1 MHYLMLKL
9 IPVLL
14 LSSSIFVHQK
24 ACSTSEIKSEKNIQS
39 PNKAFPIHGLW
50 IGSYTVKGEPRFG
63 NQYFE
68 IAINPNGTVI
78 VHTEWE
84 GHKHL
89 STGNWSMKRNKFRTT
104 FTCVYGLPQHI
115 DVVETF
121 IGTRSGNGILVGTW
135 ENEPPKNGS
144 GNVTLFRVN

>member
-1 MHYLMLKL
+1 MHYLILKL
-9 IPVLL
+9 IPFFIM
-14 LSSSIFVHQK
+14 SSSIFVHQK
-24 ACSTSEIKSEKNIQS
+24 ACSTSEIASEKQMNQTS
-39 PNKAFPIHGLW
+39 KSLPIEGLW
-50 IGSYTVKGEPRFG
+50 IGHYTVKGEPRFG

-68 IAINPNGTVI
+68 IAINPNGTAI
-78 VHTEWE
+78 VQTEWE

-89 STGNWSMKRNKFRTT
+89 STGSWSIEKKRFKTT

-115 DVVETF
+115 GIVETF
-121 IGTRSGNGILVGTW
+121 TGKRKNGMLIGTW